1 MAESIMYNENDR
13 IYPNG
18 EPNNN
23 SAADKNENINTESE
37 MSASG
42 SQTESFSNEPE
53 KSGSYSDMQND
64 EKANYNQNFNNSTPQ

>member
-1 MAESIMYNENDR
+1 MYNENDR

-53 KSGSYSDMQND
+53 KSGSYSDIIKILTIQLRN
-64 EKANYNQNFNNSTPQ
+64 TPTVRPGSIHMV